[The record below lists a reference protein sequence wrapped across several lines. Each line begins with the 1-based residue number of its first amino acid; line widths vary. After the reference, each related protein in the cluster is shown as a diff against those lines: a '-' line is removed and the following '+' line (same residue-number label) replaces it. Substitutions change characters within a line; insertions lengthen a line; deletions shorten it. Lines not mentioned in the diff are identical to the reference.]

1 MIRED
6 RYVPQET
13 RSKLPALVGLT
24 LAGTG
29 AAHFVRPELFESI
42 TKSAFPKDTE
52 RYLKINGGLETAL
65 GLGLAVPQTRK
76 LALAGLLGYGGYL
89 AVNIVRN
96 R

>member
-1 MIRED
+1 M
-6 RYVPQET
+6 PQESS
-13 RSKLPALVGLT
+13 SKVPVLAGLT

-29 AAHFVRPELFESI
+29 VAHFVRPDLFVGI
-42 TKSAFPKDTE
+42 TKSAFPKDTD

-65 GLGLAVPQTRK
+65 GLGVALPQTRK

-89 AVNIVRN
+89 AVNVIRN

>member
-1 MIRED
+1 MG
-6 RYVPQET
+6 V
-13 RSKLPALVGLT
+13 
-24 LAGTG
+24 
-29 AAHFVRPELFESI
+29 AHFIRPGLFEGI
-42 TKSAFPKDTE
+42 TKPAFPTDTA

-89 AVNIVRN
+89 TVNAIRN

>member
-1 MIRED
+1 M
-6 RYVPQET
+6 PQEKS
-13 RSKLPALVGLT
+13 SKLPTVIGLA

-29 AAHFVRPELFESI
+29 AAHFVRPELFVGI
-42 TKSAFPKDTE
+42 TKSAFPTDTD

-76 LALAGLLGYGGYL
+76 PALVGLLGYGGYL
-89 AVNIVRN
+89 AVNVVRN

>member
-1 MIRED
+1 M
-6 RYVPQET
+6 PQES

-29 AAHFVRPELFESI
+29 VAHFVRPELFEGI
-42 TKSAFPKDTE
+42 TKSAFPKNTA

-65 GLGLAVPQTRK
+65 GLGVAVPQTRK

-89 AVNIVRN
+89 AVNVARN

>member
-1 MIRED
+1 M
-6 RYVPQET
+6 PQENS
-13 RSKLPALVGLT
+13 SKVPSLVGLAM
-24 LAGTG
+24 AGTG
-29 AAHFVRPELFESI
+29 VAHFIRPELFEGI
-42 TKSAFPKDTE
+42 TKSAFPTDTA

-89 AVNIVRN
+89 TVNVIRN

>member
-1 MIRED
+1 M
-6 RYVPQET
+6 PQESS
-13 RSKLPALVGLT
+13 SKVPAFVGLA

-29 AAHFVRPELFESI
+29 VAHFVRPELFEGI
-42 TKSAFPKDTE
+42 TKSAFPTDTD

-65 GLGLAVPQTRK
+65 GLAVAIPQTRK

-89 AVNIVRN
+89 AVNVIRN